1 MVPMLCPFHLFKGD
15 SLREWL
21 DNRTVTKQDQIND
34 NLYEQIR
41 IFLATFIINDL
52 PVREQHHKTG
62 LSISYG
68 HVIHIY
74 VIHII

>member
-1 MVPMLCPFHLFKGD
+1 MPMLCPFHLFKGD

-52 PVREQHHKTG
+52 PVRE
-62 LSISYG
+62 
-68 HVIHIY
+68 
-74 VIHII
+74 